1 LQQFIRHITSM
12 DKKSDLNNAPKGV
25 VTTYPVPPEGS
36 LGLLALGWRGLMQW
50 RAARVA
56 AEQQNNK
63 TNEQKG

>member
-1 LQQFIRHITSM
+1 M
-12 DKKSDLNNAPKGV
+12 DKKSDQKNAPKDV
-25 VTTYPVPPEGS
+25 STTYSVPSEGS
-36 LGLLALGWRGLMQW
+36 LGLLALGWRGLTQW